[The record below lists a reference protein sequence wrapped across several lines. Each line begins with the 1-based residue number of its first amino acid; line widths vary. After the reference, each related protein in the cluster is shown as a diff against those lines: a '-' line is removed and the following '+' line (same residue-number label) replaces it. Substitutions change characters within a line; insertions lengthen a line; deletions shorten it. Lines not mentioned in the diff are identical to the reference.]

1 MASFEGPSAPVPVE
15 RSPQGESD
23 ATEEGVEVNANKER
37 ADALKN
43 QGNLLFSD
51 KKYHKAIDKYTESIL
66 LVPDAVYY
74 SNRAQ
79 CHIKNED
86 FGLAI
91 TDATDAI
98 RYSQA

>member
-1 MASFEGPSAPVPVE
+1 MASFSEASKD
-15 RSPQGESD
+15 GESL
-23 ATEEGVEVNANKER
+23 TEKEHADLLKDEGNEFFKKNNFNR
-37 ADALKN
+37 AIEKYSSAIAL
-43 QGNLLFSD
+43 
-51 KKYHKAIDKYTESIL
+51 Y
-66 LVPDAVYY
+66 PDAVYY

-98 RYSQA
+98 R